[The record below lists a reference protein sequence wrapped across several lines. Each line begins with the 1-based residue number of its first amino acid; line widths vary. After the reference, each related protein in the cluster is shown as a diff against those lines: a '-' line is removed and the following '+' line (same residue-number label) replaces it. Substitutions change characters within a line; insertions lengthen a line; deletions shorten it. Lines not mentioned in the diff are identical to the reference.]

1 MLSSS
6 SVLTDKN
13 TDVALNYYK
22 VLKLKVQAFAAQ
34 QHHQGWISVPDD
46 AVELGKLGLLVLA
59 LYGSLRPYWYFYP
72 FTVVFACFI
81 DLFYYYGQLIVADCS
96 EPGHFQYSSWC
107 LPFI

>member
-22 VLKLKVQAFAAQ
+22 VLKLKVEVFAAQ
-34 QHHQGWISVPDD
+34 QHHQGWIYVRDD

-72 FTVVFACFI
+72 FTVVFAYFI
-81 DLFYYYGQLIVADCS
+81 NVYVQLIVADCS

>member
-6 SVLTDKN
+6 SVWTDKN
-13 TDVALNYYK
+13 TIVALNYYK
-22 VLKLKVQAFAAQ
+22 VLKLKFQAFAAQ
-34 QHHQGWISVPDD
+34 QHNQGWIYVPDD
-46 AVELGKLGLLVLA
+46 AVELGKLRLLVLA

-81 DLFYYYGQLIVADCS
+81 DVYVQLIVADCS